1 MSSASLFGSKHFFQ
15 WQAEAGPEA
24 GPQTEVAWK
33 KARARV
39 AWKKARAREAWKKA
53 KARKAWKK
61 EKAREAWNKACIR
74 NGSKRRL
81 MLGLIEGCK
90 RVEEG
95 VPGGPGK
102 RGGGL
107 TQQSKTDEICLK
119 VARGLKK
126 AT

>member
-1 MSSASLFGSKHFFQ
+1 
-15 WQAEAGPEA
+15 
-24 GPQTEVAWK
+24 
-33 KARARV
+33 V

-107 TQQSKTDEICLK
+107 TQQSRTDEICLK

-126 AT
+126 SHLKCPSQAPKGTGPGCSLKKMFCKLRGPWPSRRKPGL